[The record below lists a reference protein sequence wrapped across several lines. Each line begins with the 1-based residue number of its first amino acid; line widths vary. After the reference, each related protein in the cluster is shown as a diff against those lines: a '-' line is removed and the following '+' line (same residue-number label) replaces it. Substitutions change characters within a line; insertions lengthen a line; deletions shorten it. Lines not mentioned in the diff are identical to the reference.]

1 MTMKRFTLM
10 MAVMAMFVTAG
21 ALRAQNY
28 GIVFGELEVTEANA
42 ADIFGDGMASY
53 DVATNVLVLRD
64 GFTYNLSHDLVT
76 INTGREFRIVLEGAA
91 AMVASI
97 DCNDPIAVESV
108 DENTTKTLK
117 ITSNISGSAIK
128 CQKMVVKPYVFLDLI
143 SRNSQSGMYAL
154 DCEELMVDGAMFF
167 AEVTTADLAVHTNV
181 MTLKDC
187 YLRKPAGGGVNAAY
201 GGICYADGTPAKL
214 VRITVN
220 GEGLDEIEMPEQ
232 DIVKKIFEK
241 GQVVIIKDGH
251 RYDLTGREL

>member
-1 MTMKRFTLM
+1 MKRFTLM
-10 MAVMAMFVTAG
+10 MAVLVMLVTAG
-21 ALRAQNY
+21 ALKAQNY

-53 DVATNVLVLRD
+53 DVATNKLVLQD
-64 GFTYNLSHDLVT
+64 GFTYSLSHDLVT
-76 INTGREFRIVLEGAA
+76 INTGREFHIVLEGSA

-108 DENTTKTLK
+108 DEDLKTLK
-117 ITSNISGSAIK
+117 ITSNISGSALK
-128 CQKMVVKPYVFLDLI
+128 CQKLTVKPHVFLDLI
-143 SRNSQSGMYAL
+143 SRNSQINMYAL

-167 AEVTTADLAVHTNV
+167 AEVTTAELAVHTNV
-181 MTLKDC
+181 LTLNDC
-187 YLRKPAGGGVNAAY
+187 YLRKPAGGGVNADH

-220 GEGLDEIEMPEQ
+220 GEGLDEIEVPEQ
-232 DIVKKIFEK
+232 SFVKKIFEK
-241 GQVVIIKDGH
+241 GQMVIVKDGH